1 MAFVVLQGFEAMA
14 SLETAEARTSGAE
27 EAAEKGLFESK
38 CRLKVLQGL
47 KPNIDLIGF
56 IGPRPRPRG
65 FPGTPVGPVTKH
77 LKSIA
82 ATGFSAACEAR
93 ILSLGL

>member
-1 MAFVVLQGFEAMA
+1 VFQFRAFA
-14 SLETAEARTSGAE
+14 GAK

-56 IGPRPRPRG
+56 IGTVR
-65 FPGTPVGPVTKH
+65 
-77 LKSIA
+77 
-82 ATGFSAACEAR
+82 
-93 ILSLGL
+93 LGSGRAIEVAP